1 VVKRS
6 VFAYPP
12 KVWNRPILTPACLSL
27 SPSCRVHLLNESAPT
42 TKVACGS
49 CMRLTCDRPI
59 APPFARRTAAHL
71 FRNFLCSD
79 DTPIALSLFKQVP
92 RPSVNEGLGLAEVAA
107 DTQRAWGRP
116 ISKTKNTNPMRL
128 GLGVRPQIFCIG
140 AVQVLLG
147 CVILFAHFSSL
158 SQAGMVR
165 FRPSILTSQAKQD
178 ERRSKPAGLRTR
190 RNRGAGRRA
199 RLD

>member
-1 VVKRS
+1 M
-6 VFAYPP
+6 
-12 KVWNRPILTPACLSL
+12 
-27 SPSCRVHLLNESAPT
+27 
-42 TKVACGS
+42 G
-49 CMRLTCDRPI
+49 
-59 APPFARRTAAHL
+59 
-71 FRNFLCSD
+71 
-79 DTPIALSLFKQVP
+79 
-92 RPSVNEGLGLAEVAA
+92 
-107 DTQRAWGRP
+107 
-116 ISKTKNTNPMRL
+116 L

-165 FRPSILTSQAKQD
+165 FRRSIQTSQAKQD

-199 RLD
+199 ADDPSGRPAAGDLTHADRLAQRQRLGWLAREAPEVVSPHGLESCATPQSPSVPPPNVSPRARGTEACVGGRPAASERRDQVSECPFRVVMESFA